1 MTAIKSANA
10 NAITTGNAPAQAI
23 APKTATGV
31 AKGESVSPK
40 DIARVKQSAQEFE
53 AIFLEMMLK
62 TMRDSVQKSGL
73 IDGGNAE
80 QMYQSMLDSEYAK
93 QMSAQNMTG
102 IAGNI
107 ESQLL
112 SSMGVKTD
120 AAALRAAKFQGLAG
134 YQAVSKGK
142 IP

>member
-1 MTAIKSANA
+1 MSPASMTKNSTGKMSVSASVR
-10 NAITTGNAPAQAI
+10 TGGPD
-23 APKTATGV
+23 GV
-31 AKGESVSPK
+31 AKVNQPSAK
-40 DIARVKQSAQEFE
+40 DLARIKQSAQEFE
-53 AIFLEMMLK
+53 AIFLETMLK
-62 TMRDSVQKSGL
+62 TMRESVQKGGL

-93 QMSAQNMTG
+93 QMAAQDMTG

-107 ESQLL
+107 EKQLL
-112 SSMGVKTD
+112 SSLGVKPD
-120 AAALRAAKFQGLAG
+120 ASALRVAKMQGIAG

>member
-1 MTAIKSANA
+1 ME
-10 NAITTGNAPAQAI
+10 ITGKAAEATAQAHGI
-23 APKTATGV
+23 AG
-31 AKGESVSPK
+31 AKLPSRKELAK
-40 DIARVKQSAQEFE
+40 IRQSAQEFE
-53 AIFLEMMLK
+53 AIFIETMLK

-93 QMSAQNMTG
+93 QMASQGTSGLA
-102 IAGNI
+102 ADI
-107 ESQLL
+107 EKQLL
-112 SSMGVKTD
+112 ASAGYKSD
-120 AAALRAAKFQGLAG
+120 AAALRTQKLQALAG

>member
-1 MTAIKSANA
+1 MSSVINPAQT
-10 NAITTGNAPAQAI
+10 TTGLPGKIHQPAG
-23 APKTATGV
+23 PTAGP
-31 AKGESVSPK
+31 AKSTQVSAK
-40 DIARVKQSAQEFE
+40 DVARVKQSAQEFE

-62 TMRDSVQKSGL
+62 TMRDSIEKSGL

-80 QMYQSMLDSEYAK
+80 KMYQSMLDSEYAK
-93 QMSAQNMTG
+93 QMAAQSMTG

-107 ESQLL
+107 EQQLL

-120 AAALRAAKFQGLAG
+120 AAALRAARLQGLAG

>member
-1 MTAIKSANA
+1 MPVVSGIKSAN
-10 NAITTGNAPAQAI
+10 
-23 APKTATGV
+23 V
-31 AKGESVSPK
+31 EHK
-40 DIARVKQSAQEFE
+40 DLARIKQSAQEFE
-53 AIFLEMMLK
+53 AIFLETMLK
-62 TMRDSVQKSGL
+62 TMRESIQKGGL

-93 QMSAQNMTG
+93 QMAAQNMTG

-107 ESQLL
+107 EKQLL
-112 SSMGVKTD
+112 SSLGVKTD
-120 AAALRAAKFQGLAG
+120 AAALKAAKLQGIAG